1 MKDQYDKYQPDT
13 SYYTEEELTSLAKDD
28 VGIEFDNARLQTLIG
43 IEQMVE
49 IIESRPDLFK
59 SPNHA
64 NNLSD
69 TLKTIWS
76 LVSNS

>member
-13 SYYTEEELTSLAKDD
+13 SYYTEEELTSLAQGDAS
-28 VGIEFDNARLQTLIG
+28 IEFDNARLQTLVG

-49 IIESRPDLFK
+49 IIKSRPDLFI
-59 SPNHA
+59 SPDHA

-76 LVSNS
+76 LVDKV